1 MFGMAKP
8 EQQPD
13 AVELLMRDHKDVD
26 ALFKEYES
34 LQEQG
39 SDAARVELVGLICQA
54 LSVHAKI
61 EEELFYPAARGARGV
76 ESRLLDEAAVE
87 HQSLKD
93 IIGRLLKAP
102 ASDPLY
108 DAGVKVLA
116 EYTKHHVKE
125 EESELFPEVRKS
137 GIDLVA
143 LGAALSARKEA
154 LMSRAEASFESE
166 DSANAKVRKSPN
178 AKSNGRTHAAT

>member
-1 MFGMAKP
+1 MFGMTRSG
-8 EQQPD
+8 QQPD
-13 AVELLMRDHKDVD
+13 AIALLMQDHKDVD
-26 ALFKEYES
+26 ALFQEYDS
-34 LQEQG
+34 LQGEG
-39 SDAARVELVGLICQA
+39 SNAAREELVGLICQA

-61 EEELFYPAARGARGV
+61 EEELFYPAARAAKGV
-76 ESRLLDEAAVE
+76 EGKLVDEAAVE

-137 GIDLVA
+137 GIDLDA
-143 LGAALSARKEA
+143 LGAALMARKEA
-154 LMSRAEASFESE
+154 LLAHSDAPPPKSGSKARSRKPAA
-166 DSANAKVRKSPN
+166 AKV
-178 AKSNGRTHAAT
+178 NGRSQAAT

>member
-8 EQQPD
+8 DYQPD
-13 AVELLMRDHKDVD
+13 AVEILMQDHKDVD

-34 LQEQG
+34 LQDQG
-39 SDAARVELVGLICQA
+39 SDAAREELAGLICQA
-54 LSVHAKI
+54 LSIHARI
-61 EEELFYPAARGARGV
+61 EEELFYPAARAARGV
-76 ESRLLDEAAVE
+76 ESKLVDEAAVE

-108 DAGVKVLA
+108 DAGVSVLA
-116 EYTKHHVKE
+116 EYTRHHVKE

-143 LGAALSARKEA
+143 LGAALIARKEA
-154 LMSRAEASFESE
+154 LMTHSDASPQRKA
-166 DSANAKVRKSPN
+166 SAKPKARKP
-178 AKSNGRTHAAT
+178 ATPKSNGRAHAAT

>member
-1 MFGMAKP
+1 MFGVTKSGQP
-8 EQQPD
+8 PD
-13 AVELLMRDHKDVD
+13 AVELLMQDHKDVD

-39 SDAARVELVGLICQA
+39 SGAAREELVGLICQA

-76 ESRLLDEAAVE
+76 ESGLLDEAAVE

-143 LGAALSARKEA
+143 LGAALIARKEV
-154 LMSRAEASFESE
+154 LMSRSDASSQTG
-166 DSANAKVRKSPN
+166 DGANAKVRKSVK
-178 AKSNGRTHAAT
+178 AKSNGRAHAAT

>member
-1 MFGMAKP
+1 MFGMAKD
-8 EQQPD
+8 EHQPD
-13 AVELLMRDHKDVD
+13 AVELLMQDHKDVD
-26 ALFKEYES
+26 ALFKEYDS
-34 LQEQG
+34 LQERG
-39 SDAARVELVGLICQA
+39 SDAAREELVGLICQA

-61 EEELFYPAARGARGV
+61 EEALFYPAARAARGV
-76 ESRLLDEAAVE
+76 ESRLVDEAAVE

-143 LGAALSARKEA
+143 LGTAMLARKKT
-154 LMSRAEASFESE
+154 LMSHAGASLQVKG
-166 DSANAKVRKSPN
+166 SATARPRKSAT
-178 AKSNGRTHAAT
+178 AKSNGRTHATT